1 MSQIKDHNVNHL
13 TLLRNKE
20 FSFVT
25 STKNKINFKVPTF
38 EDYIVDSDLL
48 TFLSLLDI
56 DRSQFGELDVSTN
69 YKLLLTL
76 IHNQL
81 YSNEIVFT
89 LHKYIP
95 GITVK
100 NEGFYIDKVRLVS
113 AELDFIILVW
123 KISLGSKT
131 LDDIATNKE
140 EEKELDEFEKI
151 IREREEKVRRIK
163 NKAQNSNLDIE
174 RVLITVLK
182 EFNLKMEDLL
192 PMNMYTIFWYY
203 KYGIKYGFYRIETV
217 AAGNGLL
224 KKHKHFSE

>member
-38 EDYIVDSDLL
+38 EDYIVDGDLL

-113 AELDFIILVW
+113 AELDFIILV
-123 KISLGSKT
+123 
-131 LDDIATNKE
+131 
-140 EEKELDEFEKI
+140 
-151 IREREEKVRRIK
+151 
-163 NKAQNSNLDIE
+163 
-174 RVLITVLK
+174 
-182 EFNLKMEDLL
+182 
-192 PMNMYTIFWYY
+192 
-203 KYGIKYGFYRIETV
+203 
-217 AAGNGLL
+217 
-224 KKHKHFSE
+224 